1 MSVHAGIDRKTEGK
15 DVQEGLD
22 VEVVG
27 GEDDFKEH
35 LLVDLDKL
43 GVPVRDLGR
52 LAAGVVLILGEGFGV
67 LCGVRT
73 TRGPFS
79 GRWPKR
85 WATGSPGPTRR
96 HLRAGVREWS
106 VLLYSHVRLK
116 AD

>member
-43 GVPVRDLGR
+43 AVPVRDLGR

-67 LCGVRT
+67 LFVVFA
-73 TRGPFS
+73 PLEDLFQDV
-79 GRWPKR
+79 GRNVGQR
-85 WATGSPGPTRR
+85 DR
-96 HLRAGVREWS
+96 L
-106 VLLYSHVRLK
+106 VRL
-116 AD
+116 ADICGRACASGQSYCTRT